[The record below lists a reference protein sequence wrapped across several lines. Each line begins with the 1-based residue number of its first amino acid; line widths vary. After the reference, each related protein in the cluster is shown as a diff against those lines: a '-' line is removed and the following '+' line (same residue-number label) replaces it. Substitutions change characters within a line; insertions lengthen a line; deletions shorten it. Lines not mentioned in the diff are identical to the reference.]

1 MLEHPLKARSRRR
14 TPLLVACG
22 LSLGLTVLAASP
34 ASAEPTVTST
44 TLTATPSVTVGDAVT
59 VDLGLAGTTGVYAY
73 EVTLTFDPELLT
85 YAPGTETGPAGGFDT
100 IETGDGTL
108 TLVHSRLGTSPSLT
122 GDLTAAVGLTAVDD
136 GDATVSAAVTLVDSD
151 GTSTQ
156 TSPAPAA
163 VEIAAVAVEPTPGPT
178 PEPTPTPDPTAAP
191 TTPAPSATP
200 EVAPTPGGTGT
211 TPPSGGAGTVPGAAS
226 DNPLASTGF
235 GAVTLVL
242 VAAAATAAGVVL
254 RRRSA
259 GAR

>member
-14 TPLLVACG
+14 TPILVACG

-73 EVTLTFDPELLT
+73 EVTLTFDPELLAYT
-85 YAPGTETGPAGGFDT
+85 PGTETGPAGGFDT

-108 TLVHSRLGTSPSLT
+108 TLVHSRLGTSPSLS
-122 GDLTAAVGLTAVDD
+122 GDLTAALGLTAVDA

-156 TSPAPAA
+156 TSPAPAT

-178 PEPTPTPDPTAAP
+178 PEPTPTTDPTAAP
-191 TTPAPSATP
+191 TTPAPTATP
-200 EVAPTPGGTGT
+200 EVTPTPGGTGA
-211 TPPSGGAGTVPGAAS
+211 TPPSGGAGTVPGASS
-226 DNPLASTGF
+226 DRPLASTGF
-235 GAVTLVL
+235 GAATLVL
-242 VAAAATAAGVVL
+242 VAAAVTATGVVL

>member
-14 TPLLVACG
+14 TPILVACG

-59 VDLGLAGTTGVYAY
+59 VDLGLAGTAGVYAY

-178 PEPTPTPDPTAAP
+178 AEPTPTPDPTAAP

-200 EVAPTPGGTGT
+200 EVVPTPGGTGT

-235 GAVTLVL
+235 GAATLVL